1 MNRTIELALAT
12 SAALALAACASAP
25 PRTGSSYQCDR
36 GTKLT
41 VNYIPNAAIVRVNGG
56 RTMTL
61 RATPANT
68 GQIYENRTGAR
79 LARNGNDVTWNTA
92 ARTAPESCRPVYT
105 PL

>member
-1 MNRTIELALAT
+1 MKVMIVPAT
-12 SAALALAACASAP
+12 VGIALALAACASVP

>member
-1 MNRTIELALAT
+1 MQEAMKIGAASLLALALT
-12 SAALALAACASAP
+12 ACASTP

-41 VNYIPNAAIVRVNGG
+41 VNYLPNAAIVRVNRG

-61 RATPANT
+61 QATPANR

-79 LARNGNDVTWNTA
+79 LARNGNMVTWNTA
-92 ARTAPESCRPVYT
+92 QRSAPETCRPVMT